1 MKKFLI
7 RLSYTVLPIWAVLVA
22 TVLYI
27 SLYVSPRMS
36 GDIGRLA
43 CIPFGFEYD
52 EMLEQKALKDTFFQ
66 TINHPSELKHIR
78 TTVLTI
84 GDSFSQMG
92 RIGYQNYMGQQGVS
106 LVNMHLEPH
115 NSPLQEAYNILDRA
129 LIDSTTVKVLIVET
143 VERDFP
149 LNIQSFRPTVPELV
163 EGPKPSTE
171 PELVAV
177 DQRSIA
183 TEGTQEGPAPSS
195 TKWSLE
201 RARNLILFKSGYKSP
216 VFTATLASDLFTC
229 SEPRSLYFYHDDIDQ
244 GVSLP
249 PASEEKVRLV
259 WQSLLQKSKERGI
272 HLVLM
277 IAVDKYD
284 IYQSMI
290 VNNPFPRKTVCED
303 IERII
308 GPHPQLLM
316 SKRYLLPLIER
327 GEKDVF
333 MFNDSHWSYKASNL
347 IAQQLLSHYL
357 NAMIA
362 LP

>member
-7 RLSYTVLPIWAVLVA
+7 RLSYTVLPIWAILVV

-52 EMLEQKALKDTFFQ
+52 QMLEQGALKDTFFM
-66 TINHPSELKHIR
+66 TINRPSELKSVR
-78 TTVLTI
+78 ATVLTI

-92 RIGYQNYMGQQGVS
+92 RIGYQNYLGQQGVS
-106 LVNMHLEPH
+106 VVNMHLEPH
-115 NSPLQEAYNILDRA
+115 NSPLQEAYNIMDRG
-129 LIDSTTVKVLIVET
+129 LIDSTKVKVLIVEN
-143 VERDFP
+143 VERDFE
-149 LNIQSFRPTVPELV
+149 LNVKSFRAFTTEVTESVETESATAVAEPDGTRSAEAPEA
-163 EGPKPSTE
+163 G
-171 PELVAV
+171 
-177 DQRSIA
+177 
-183 TEGTQEGPAPSS
+183 SS
-195 TKWSLE
+195 TKWSVE
-201 RARNLILFKSGYKSP
+201 RARNLILFKTGYQSP
-216 VFTATLASDLFTC
+216 VYTATLQNDLFTC
-229 SEPRSLYFYHDDIDQ
+229 DEPRSLYFYHDDIDQ
-244 GVSLP
+244 GVSLNP
-249 PASEEKVRLV
+249 TTEEKVRQV
-259 WQSLLQKSKERGI
+259 WQTLCQKAKERGI

-284 IYQSMI
+284 AYQTLI

-308 GPHPQLLM
+308 GPNPQLLM
-316 SKRYLLPLIER
+316 SKRYLPPLIER

-357 NAMIA
+357 STMVA
-362 LP
+362 LR